1 MSIYG
6 HSSGYYRPLSVK
18 EVERIHH
25 TSLRILEE
33 VGFMVDNQ
41 FALDLLEEYGCE
53 VDQENRIVRV
63 DRNLLLRTIKKAP
76 ARIGLCGRDDENEV
90 FIEANRTF
98 FSNGG
103 TAVKM
108 MDLDD
113 GERRDAVLNDL
124 AQICKIIDVLNNIH
138 VVHLP
143 VYPHDVDQKHVD
155 IHRFFN
161 ALNNNTK
168 HIMGGVYSLE
178 GAREVIRVA
187 RILNGDVDLTT
198 KTIVSFIT
206 CLISPLKIEHN
217 YVRIMYEAAQA
228 GVPVITSVCSIAGLT
243 TPITLAG
250 QIAQLNAEALSGVF
264 LLQAFKPGS
273 PVFYSV
279 VPTIADMQSMQ
290 FLFGAVESGL
300 MNAALS
306 QLATFYNLPMYSTGG
321 VTDSK
326 TSDIQAGFEKGMGNL
341 MPSLAGAQLIHN
353 SAGLLDGSMVFSLEE
368 LIIDDEIN
376 GMALRATR
384 SIEVEEETLAF
395 ETIKDVGPGGNFVTH
410 PHTFRHMRTENFIPR
425 VAERSSYMGWLQKG
439 GWTSTGKANKLAREI
454 LEEHQPTPIS
464 DEKLAQIEAEFPHLT
479 QIKI

>member
-6 HSSGYYRPLSVK
+6 YSSGYYRPLSVK
-18 EVERIHH
+18 EVERIHN
-25 TSLRILEE
+25 TSLKILEE
-33 VGFMVDNQ
+33 VGFMVDNK
-41 FALDLLEEYGCE
+41 FALELLDRVGCE
-53 VDQENRIVRV
+53 VDYDKKIVRV
-63 DRNLLLRTIKKAP
+63 DRNLLLKTIKKAP
-76 ARIGLCGRDDENEV
+76 ARIGLCGRDENNEV
-90 FIEANRTF
+90 FIEANKTF

-103 TAVKM
+103 TAVKVV
-108 MDLDD
+108 DLDN
-113 GERRDAVLNDL
+113 GERRDAVLMDL
-124 AQICKIIDVLNNIH
+124 AQISKIIDVLNNIH

-143 VYPHDVDQKHVD
+143 VYPHDVSHEHVD

-168 HIMGGVYSLE
+168 HIMGGVYTLE
-178 GAREVIRVA
+178 GARKVIRIA
-187 RILNGDVDLTT
+187 EIINGEGSLAE
-198 KTIVSFIT
+198 KPLVSFIT

-228 GVPVITSVCSIAGLT
+228 GIPVVTSVCSIAGLT

-264 LLQAFKPGS
+264 LLQVFKPGT

-279 VPTIADMQSMQ
+279 VPTIADMRSMQ

-300 MNAALS
+300 MNAALA

-326 TSDIQAGFEKGMGNL
+326 TSDIQAGFEKGMGSL

-384 SIEVEEETLAF
+384 SIEVDEETLAF
-395 ETIKDVGPGGNFVTH
+395 DAIKEVGPGGNYVTH
-410 PHTFRHMRTENFIPR
+410 PHTFRHMRTENFEPR
-425 VAERSSYMGWLQKG
+425 VAERSSYVSWLQKG
-439 GWTSTGKANKLAREI
+439 GWTSTGKANKLAKEI
-454 LEEHQPTPIS
+454 LETHQPIPIEK
-464 DEKLAQIEAEFPHLT
+464 EKLDKISAEFPGLQ
-479 QIKI
+479 QIKL

>member
-6 HSSGYYRPLSVK
+6 YSSGYYRPLSVK
-18 EVERIHH
+18 EVEKIHN
-25 TSLRILEE
+25 TSLKILEE

-41 FALDLLEEYGCE
+41 FALELLDGIGCE
-53 VDQENRIVRV
+53 VDYDRKIVRV
-63 DRNLLLRTIKKAP
+63 DRNLFLKTIKKAP
-76 ARIGLCGRDDENEV
+76 ARIGLCGRDENNEV
-90 FIEANRTF
+90 FIEANKTF

-103 TAVKM
+103 TAVKVV
-108 MDLDD
+108 DLDN
-113 GERRDAVLNDL
+113 GERRDAVLMDL
-124 AQICKIIDVLNNIH
+124 AQISKIIDVLNNIH

-143 VYPHDVDQKHVD
+143 VYPHDVSHEVVD
-155 IHRFFN
+155 MHRFFN

-168 HIMGGVYSLE
+168 HIMGGVYTLE
-178 GAREVIRVA
+178 GARNVIRIA
-187 RILNGDVDLTT
+187 NIINGEGSLAE
-198 KTIVSFIT
+198 KPLVSFIT

-228 GVPVITSVCSIAGLT
+228 GIPVVTSVCSIAGLT

-250 QIAQLNAEALSGVF
+250 QIAQLNAEALTGVF
-264 LLQAFKPGS
+264 LLQVFKPGA

-279 VPTIADMQSMQ
+279 VPTIADMRSMQ
-290 FLFGAVESGL
+290 FLFGSVESGL
-300 MNAALS
+300 MNAALA

-326 TSDIQAGFEKGMGNL
+326 TSDIQAGFEKGMGSL

-384 SIEVEEETLAF
+384 SIEVDEETLAF
-395 ETIKDVGPGGNFVTH
+395 EAIKEVGPGGNYVTH
-410 PHTFRHMRTENFIPR
+410 PHTFRHMRTENFEPR
-425 VAERSSYMGWLQKG
+425 VAERGSYVSWLQKG
-439 GWTSTGKANKLAREI
+439 GWTSTGKANKLAKEI
-454 LEEHQPTPIS
+454 LETHQPIPIEK
-464 DEKLAQIEAEFPHLT
+464 EKLDKISAEFPGLQ
-479 QIKI
+479 QIKL

>member
-18 EVERIHH
+18 EVERIHN
-25 TSLRILEE
+25 TSLKILEE

-41 FALDLLEEYGCE
+41 FALELLRDFGCE
-53 VDQENRIVRV
+53 VDFDSKIVRV

-76 ARIGLCGRDDENEV
+76 ARIGLCGRNEDNEV
-90 FIEANRTF
+90 FIEANKTF
-98 FSNGG
+98 YSNGG

-113 GERRDAVLNDL
+113 GQRRDAVLMDL
-124 AQICKIIDVLNNIH
+124 AQISKIIDVLNNIH

-143 VYPHDVDQKHVD
+143 IYPHDVSHEDVD

-168 HIMGGVYSLE
+168 HIMGGVYTLE
-178 GAREVIRVA
+178 GARNVIRIA
-187 RILNGDVDLTT
+187 EIINGEASLAE
-198 KTIVSFIT
+198 KPLVSFIT

-228 GVPVITSVCSIAGLT
+228 GVPVVTSVCSIAGLT

-264 LLQAFKPGS
+264 LLQVFKAGT

-279 VPTIADMQSMQ
+279 VPTIADMRSMQ

-300 MNAALS
+300 MNAALA

-326 TSDIQAGFEKGMGNL
+326 SSDIQAGFEKGMGSL

-384 SIEVEEETLAF
+384 SIEVEEDTLAF
-395 ETIKDVGPGGNFVTH
+395 ETIREVGPGGNFVTH
-410 PHTFRHMRTENFIPR
+410 PHTFRHMRTENFEPR
-425 VAERSSYMGWLQKG
+425 VAERSSYAGWLEKG
-439 GWTSTGKANKLAREI
+439 SWTSTGKANNLAKEI
-454 LEEHQPTPIS
+454 LEAHQPIPIEK
-464 DEKLAQIEAEFPHLT
+464 EKLERIAAEFPGLR
-479 QIKI
+479 QIKL

>member
-6 HSSGYYRPLSVK
+6 YSSGYYRPLSVK
-18 EVERIHH
+18 EVEKIHN
-25 TSLRILEE
+25 TSLKILEE

-41 FALDLLEEYGCE
+41 FALELLDGIGCE
-53 VDQENRIVRV
+53 VDYDRKIVRV
-63 DRNLLLRTIKKAP
+63 DRNLFLKTIKKAP
-76 ARIGLCGRDDENEV
+76 ARIGLCGRDENNEV
-90 FIEANRTF
+90 FIEANKTF

-103 TAVKM
+103 TAVKVV
-108 MDLDD
+108 DLDN
-113 GERRDAVLNDL
+113 GERRDAVLMDL
-124 AQICKIIDVLNNIH
+124 AQISKIIDVLNNIH

-143 VYPHDVDQKHVD
+143 VYPHDVSHEVVD
-155 IHRFFN
+155 MHRFFN

-168 HIMGGVYSLE
+168 HIMGGVYTLE
-178 GAREVIRVA
+178 GARNVIRIA
-187 RILNGDVDLTT
+187 NIINGEGSLAE
-198 KTIVSFIT
+198 KPLVSFIT

-228 GVPVITSVCSIAGLT
+228 GIPVVTSVCSIAGLT

-250 QIAQLNAEALSGVF
+250 QIAQLNAEALTGVF
-264 LLQAFKPGS
+264 LLQVFKPGT

-279 VPTIADMQSMQ
+279 VPTIADMRSMQ

-300 MNAALS
+300 MNAALA

-326 TSDIQAGFEKGMGNL
+326 TSDIQAGFEKGMGSL

-384 SIEVEEETLAF
+384 SIEVDEETLAF
-395 ETIKDVGPGGNFVTH
+395 DAIKEVGPGGNYVTH
-410 PHTFRHMRTENFIPR
+410 PHTFRHMRTENFEPR
-425 VAERSSYMGWLQKG
+425 VAERGSYVSWLQKG
-439 GWTSTGKANKLAREI
+439 GWTSTGKANKLAKEI
-454 LEEHQPTPIS
+454 LETHQPIPIEK
-464 DEKLAQIEAEFPHLT
+464 EKLDKISAEFPGLQ
-479 QIKI
+479 QIKL

>member
-6 HSSGYYRPLSVK
+6 YSSGYYRPLSVK
-18 EVERIHH
+18 EVERIHN
-25 TSLRILEE
+25 TSLKILEE

-41 FALDLLEEYGCE
+41 FALELLDKGGCE
-53 VDQENRIVRV
+53 VDYDRKIVRV
-63 DRNLLLRTIKKAP
+63 DRNLLLKTIKKAP
-76 ARIGLCGRDDENEV
+76 ARIGLCGRDENNEV
-90 FIEANRTF
+90 FIEANKTF

-108 MDLDD
+108 MDLDN
-113 GERRDAVLNDL
+113 GERRDAVLVDL
-124 AQICKIIDVLNNIH
+124 AQISKIIDVLNNIH

-143 VYPHDVDQKHVD
+143 VYPHDVPHEHVD

-168 HIMGGVYSLE
+168 HIMGGVYTLE
-178 GAREVIRVA
+178 GARDVIRIA
-187 RILNGDVDLTT
+187 QIINGEDSLAENPL
-198 KTIVSFIT
+198 VSFIT

-228 GVPVITSVCSIAGLT
+228 GIPVVTSVCSIAGLT

-264 LLQAFKPGS
+264 LLQVFKPGT

-279 VPTIADMQSMQ
+279 VPTIADMRSMQ

-300 MNAALS
+300 MNAALA

-326 TSDIQAGFEKGMGNL
+326 TSDIQAGFEKGMGSL

-384 SIEVEEETLAF
+384 SIEIEEDTLAF
-395 ETIKDVGPGGNFVTH
+395 EAIKEVGPGGNYVTH
-410 PHTFRHMRTENFIPR
+410 LHTFRHMRTETFEPR
-425 VAERSSYMGWLQKG
+425 VAERSSYAAWMQKG
-439 GWTSTGKANKLAREI
+439 GWTSTGKANKLAKEI
-454 LEEHQPTPIS
+454 LENHQPMEIEK
-464 DEKLAQIEAEFPHLT
+464 EKLEQIEAEFPQLK